1 MAIIV
6 VRLSEPLM
14 ARRAG
19 NQRQPQPPR
28 PPRDLY
34 RYGIGEWFGES
45 FALMS
50 AQRRKELAN
59 RQLLPR
65 RDRAPI
71 TCPFQSHGGNQVSCN
86 KESGVCTIREYRKV
100 GATGNVEIATGP
112 SGSLRAVCPGRF
124 IENRTIFQWIGETIL
139 GHPNPMVVNQVNFLQ
154 RMVDITSVDEDPDLR
169 DVGRIDHV
177 LVHPVPPP
185 FEWCALEIQA
195 VYFSGDGMG
204 PEFIALGQHPT
215 EAIPF
220 PVGRRRPDDR
230 SSGPKRLMPQLQT
243 KVPSLRRWGKKMAV
257 VIDEGFYAALGRME
271 PVQHV
276 SNCDIAWF
284 VVKFTEGEGRVVLTR
299 GPMHLTTL
307 ERSVEGLTGG
317 DPVSREEFESR
328 IREKLGERP
337 TPAAEPNP
345 TGGQ

>member
-1 MAIIV
+1 
-6 VRLSEPLM
+6 M
-14 ARRAG
+14 ARRPS
-19 NQRQPQPPR
+19 NRRQPQPPR
-28 PPRDLY
+28 PSRPPRDVY
-34 RYGIGEWFGES
+34 RYGIGEWFGEF
-45 FALMS
+45 FAVMS
-50 AQRRKELAN
+50 AQRRKELAE

-71 TCPFQSHGGNQVSCN
+71 LCPFQSYGGSQVPCN
-86 KESGVCTIREYRKV
+86 KESGVCTIREYRKD
-100 GATGNVEIATGP
+100 GATGNVEVATGP
-112 SGSLRAVCPGRF
+112 SGSLRTVCPQRF
-124 IENRTIFQWIGETIL
+124 VESGTIFQWIGETIL
-139 GHPNPMVVNQVNFLQ
+139 RHPNPKVVDQVYFLQ
-154 RMVDITSVDEDPDLR
+154 RVLDSANTEEDPDFQ

-177 LVHPVPPP
+177 LVHPVQPP

-195 VYFSGDGMG
+195 VYFSGDSMG
-204 PEFIALGQHPT
+204 PEFTAIGQHT
-215 EAIPF
+215 VEGIPF

-257 VIDEGFYAALGRME
+257 VIDEGFFAALSRME

-284 VVKFTEGEGRVVLTR
+284 VVKFTEREGRAILTR
-299 GPMHLTTL
+299 GAIHLTTL

-317 DPVSREEFESR
+317 DPVSREEFEAR

-337 TPAAEPNP
+337 APAVEPNLD
-345 TGGQ
+345 GGQ